1 MAYIEFVKQDKRKW
15 FNFVTL
21 ESSGELH
28 TEQNVGQL
36 GLRISV
42 KGTVLP
48 PLPVQVIQTDPFR

>member
-1 MAYIEFVKQDKRKW
+1 MLMSNLLNKIKW

-36 GLRISV
+36 GLGVSV
-42 KGTVLP
+42 KGTVFP
-48 PLPVQVIQTDPFR
+48 PLPVQVIEADPFR